1 MSIARLIVT
10 TLTVLLAAPSFAE
23 PLKDADRTAQ
33 PSKGFVWGSKMTV
46 EALPCCALP
55 NGTLPDKNEA
65 AVLARLS
72 GHAFRDKDIL
82 KLELE
87 GGRSLKITDC
97 DDETACEADRFRRH
111 RLVAWW
117 PASRLYVLNV
127 PLYEGSLAY
136 LISQKDGRTTQV
148 AAPPVLSP
156 SGRHAVALQSDLMNG
171 VTLNIIDLGTTPP
184 KVVEVEE
191 MPTCKGFGPN
201 SFLRPKPVWVDD
213 SHVRF
218 DGVSPQPG
226 DNPDNKQLLRIG
238 AGAPKW
244 EC

>member
-1 MSIARLIVT
+1 MSIARLFVT

-55 NGTLPDKNEA
+55 NGTLPDKDEA

-111 RLVAWW
+111 RLVAWC
-117 PASRLYVLNV
+117 PASMW
-127 PLYEGSLAY
+127 S
-136 LISQKDGRTTQV
+136 TC
-148 AAPPVLSP
+148 LSTRAT
-156 SGRHAVALQSDLMNG
+156 S
-171 VTLNIIDLGTTPP
+171 
-184 KVVEVEE
+184 
-191 MPTCKGFGPN
+191 PT
-201 SFLRPKPVWVDD
+201 
-213 SHVRF
+213 
-218 DGVSPQPG
+218 
-226 DNPDNKQLLRIG
+226 
-238 AGAPKW
+238 
-244 EC
+244 